1 MKPVDMESI
10 ISSANQYA
18 RDIERINTDSSI
30 NSEDTEGLTRKER
43 KDREK
48 TRIDKLLKFS
58 KFCGCFICSK

>member
-1 MKPVDMESI
+1 LSNGGVSFGNEFV

-48 TRIDKLLKFS
+48 TRIDKVQQIKCLFWK
-58 KFCGCFICSK
+58 